1 MGIAGRL
8 AILILMALATG
19 CAGTPR
25 TPPAGPATLA
35 VWPLADL
42 SLPGTSQADLAE
54 LITSRVM
61 ETAQAD
67 ADYTLVERERLLAV
81 LQELSLGSSELADEA
96 TALRVGKLIGARL
109 MLFGVYQVIGSQM
122 RLDLRLVDV
131 ASTQVIQ
138 TAEETVPAG
147 NLSAW
152 LQAAETATQALLGS
166 K

>member
-1 MGIAGRL
+1 
-8 AILILMALATG
+8 
-19 CAGTPR
+19 
-25 TPPAGPATLA
+25 
-35 VWPLADL
+35 
-42 SLPGTSQADLAE
+42 QADLAE